1 VTDLMGEVTDLLEV
15 SGWVV
20 NYGYQL
26 LSYMLFTR
34 DTKWVCCGT
43 IWAQILSVGPC
54 IIEVK
59 VRCASVVGDIQCEH
73 ICDKFWLWPC
83 CSVRKLAVSVGFL
96 VTGPA

>member
-20 NYGYQL
+20 NLWLPTAIIYVIYQ
-26 LSYMLFTR
+26 R
-34 DTKWVCCGT
+34 HKWVSCGT

-59 VRCASVVGDIQCEH
+59 VRCVSVVGDIQCEH
-73 ICDKFWLWPC
+73 ICDKLW
-83 CSVRKLAVSVGFL
+83 
-96 VTGPA
+96 